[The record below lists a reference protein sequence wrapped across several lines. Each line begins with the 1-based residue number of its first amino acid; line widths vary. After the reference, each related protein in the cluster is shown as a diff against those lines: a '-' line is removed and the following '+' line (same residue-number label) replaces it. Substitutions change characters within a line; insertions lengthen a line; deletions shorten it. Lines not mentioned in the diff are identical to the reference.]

1 MRRRDA
7 AAIVALV
14 GVTALWSSINGSV
27 LEFLRPSMRV
37 WVAVAG
43 AALVA
48 LASRELW
55 LSRHSPPGSQH
66 GSSRVGWLIAI
77 PICVAVTAGAGS
89 LGVWAVDRNA
99 TFANLPNGPTSFNL
113 EQYVRAAS
121 FGGQP
126 IPLTLVDLTYAAASP
141 EHRHVLEGRSLKVVG
156 FIADGDDGS
165 VRLTR
170 FVISCCAADAQVVQ
184 IELRSDDPLPEEET
198 WISVVGTL
206 DPIEPDRP
214 SDLEQPPVLAVS
226 NYTEIDEPDE
236 PYEVPVTRIR

>member
-1 MRRRDA
+1 VNRRDA
-7 AAIVALV
+7 AAIVGLV

-27 LEFLRPSMRV
+27 LDFLRSSMRV

-43 AALVA
+43 MALVT

-55 LSRHSPPGSQH
+55 LSRRSPPGSQH
-66 GSSRVGWLIAI
+66 GSSRVGWLIAV

-113 EQYVRAAS
+113 EQYVRATS

-126 IPLTLVDLTYAAASP
+126 IALTLVDLTYAAGSP
-141 EHRHVLEGRSLKVVG
+141 EHRQVLEGRSLKVVG

-165 VRLTR
+165 VRLSR

-184 IELRSDDPLPEEET
+184 VELRSDDSLPGEGT

-206 DPIEPDRP
+206 DPVEPEQA
-214 SDLEQPPVLAVS
+214 SDDEQPPVLAVS

>member
-1 MRRRDA
+1 VNRRDA

-14 GVTALWSSINGSV
+14 GVMALWSSITGSV
-27 LEFLRPSMRV
+27 LDFLRPSMRV

-48 LASRELW
+48 VAGRELW
-55 LSRHSPPGSQH
+55 LSRRCPPGSAH

-89 LGVWAVDRNA
+89 LGVYAVDRNA

-113 EQYVRAAS
+113 EQYARSAS

-126 IPLTLVDLTYAAASP
+126 VALTLVDLTYAAGSP
-141 EHRHVLEGRSLKVVG
+141 EHRQVLEGRSLKVVG
-156 FIADGDDGS
+156 FIDDGDDGA

-184 IELRSDDPLPEEET
+184 IELRADDPLPDEGT

-206 DPIEPDRP
+206 DAVELDQAG
-214 SDLEQPPVLAVS
+214 DAQPPVLAVS

-236 PYEVPVTRIR
+236 PYEVPVTRIH